1 MKFDTRLTLGVFGAF
16 FAFAAIALAYEEY
29 HPKDN
34 AIRTWAFAPT
44 LEIDVFITDTRIDT
58 DQHEVS

>member
-1 MKFDTRLTLGVFGAF
+1 MKFDNKLVLWVFGGF
-16 FAFAAIALAYEEY
+16 FAFAAVAVAYEEY
-29 HPKDN
+29 HPKPLPSHLS
-34 AIRTWAFAPT
+34 FAPT